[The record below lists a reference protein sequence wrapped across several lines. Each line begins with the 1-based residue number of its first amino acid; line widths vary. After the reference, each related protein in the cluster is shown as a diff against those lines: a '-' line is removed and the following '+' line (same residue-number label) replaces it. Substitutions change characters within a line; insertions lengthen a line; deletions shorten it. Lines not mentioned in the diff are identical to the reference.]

1 MFVPMEMDATYSSE
15 LGQEHL
21 GALLSSTLA
30 NSKSKNSIDHDLRSR
45 RKNVGRLENLN
56 YSL

>member
-21 GALLSSTLA
+21 GAAPWLTLGP
-30 NSKSKNSIDHDLRSR
+30 KTSIDHDLRSQR
-45 RKNVGRLENLN
+45 ENVGRFEDLN